1 MNYLVQGLFPAV
13 TALVLAK
20 FFDASGGSR
29 AEYHAESCLVWQF
42 VCRHKC
48 SVQYVVCS
56 DFCSQC
62 SAVFCRESF
71 KGQGVLFAQEGA
83 GEKVRRL
90 EYLWKLFHNK
100 QTVKEMRIMGF
111 GDYLFQKWVETR
123 DEVNKRGNMKAG
135 YKRWD
140 VNAVL

>member
-1 MNYLVQGLFPAV
+1 M
-13 TALVLAK
+13 
-20 FFDASGGSR
+20 
-29 AEYHAESCLVWQF
+29 
-42 VCRHKC
+42 
-48 SVQYVVCS
+48 VCS
-56 DFCSQC
+56 DFCSWC

-100 QTVKEMRIMGF
+100 QTVKEMRVMGF
-111 GDYLFQKWVETR
+111 GNYLFQKWVETR
-123 DEVNKRGNMKAG
+123 DEVNKRGNMEAG